1 MVVGIDI
8 GSHSIKAVETVK
20 EAGGFRLVSAG
31 IVAQATS
38 KEVAGIESDSEAEL
52 VRISTNIKRLFKEA
66 QIGSKQV
73 VVALPES
80 QVFTRL
86 VRFPPLSD
94 MEVASAIR
102 WEAEQ
107 YIPIPLSDAQIQHF
121 IVERK
126 EISGV
131 GAVEVLLVAAPK
143 KLVERYVKIIT
154 MSGLEP
160 IAVET
165 ETLALVRSLAP
176 SNQTAFVVDF
186 GASSTD
192 IAISKNGNL
201 VFSRSIPTAGEAL
214 TRAVA
219 TGLSVPAT
227 QAEEY
232 KKSYGLG
239 KEQLEGKIRQALDPL
254 FRIVADEMKK
264 AVQFY
269 QADQAGDAPKIVI
282 LSGGTSGLPD
292 AVSTFSKLLGLDVVI
307 GDPFRSFIRTDAET
321 AKKLAPYGPLYAIA
335 AGLSIWQE

>member
-1 MVVGIDI
+1 MAVGVDI

-20 EAGGFRLVSAG
+20 ETGSFRLLSAG
-31 IVAQATS
+31 IVAQGA
-38 KEVAGIESDSEAEL
+38 VNIASDSEADL
-52 VRISTNIKRLFKEA
+52 VKITTNIKRLFKEA

-86 VRFPPLSD
+86 VKFPPLSD
-94 MEVASAIR
+94 TEVASAIR

-107 YIPIPLSDAQIQHF
+107 YIPIPLIEAQIQHF
-121 IVERK
+121 IVERR

-143 KLVERYVKIIT
+143 KLVEKYVKIIT
-154 MSGLEP
+154 LCGLEP

-176 SNQTAFVVDF
+176 SDQTAFVIDF

-192 IAISKNGNL
+192 IAIAKNANL

-219 TGLSVPAT
+219 TNLSVPAI

-232 KKSYGLG
+232 KKSYGLS
-239 KEQLEGKIRQALDPL
+239 KEQLEGKVRAALDPL

-282 LSGGTSGLPD
+282 LSGGTSALPD

-307 GDPFRSFIRTDAET
+307 GNPFSSLIKTDAET
-321 AKKLAPYGPLYAIA
+321 AKKLAPFGPLYAIA